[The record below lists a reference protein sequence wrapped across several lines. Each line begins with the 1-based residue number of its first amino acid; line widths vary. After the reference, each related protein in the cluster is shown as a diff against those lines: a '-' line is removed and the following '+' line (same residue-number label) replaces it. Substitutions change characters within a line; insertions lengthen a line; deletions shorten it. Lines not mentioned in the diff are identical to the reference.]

1 MKQLYLKHRMLA
13 MFLAIVLLFSS
24 CASSTMIES
33 FPSGAELY
41 LNGEAVGYTPY
52 QMNDTKPMFSSTSVR
67 IEKDGYRTFYTTI
80 TRDEEADVG
89 AIIGGVFF
97 FFPFVW
103 ALKYKPTH
111 FYKLVPD
118 DEEQTFDKMIN
129 KIDDQ
134 QEQN

>member
-1 MKQLYLKHRMLA
+1 MKNLYLKHRMLA
-13 MFLAIVLLFSS
+13 ILLAVIVLFSS

-33 FPSGAELY
+33 FPTGAELY

-52 QMNDTKPMFSSTSVR
+52 QMTDTKPMFSSTSVR
-67 IEKDGYRTFYTTI
+67 IQKEGYRTFYTTI

-97 FFPFVW
+97 FLPFVW

-111 FYKLVPD
+111 FYKLVPEGED
-118 DEEQTFDKMIN
+118 QSFEDMIN
-129 KIDDQ
+129 K
-134 QEQN
+134 N